1 MGREV
6 DMEDTFPGDRK
17 DLAEESMHKPEE
29 ASDIL
34 RLWELGYGT
43 RRIATDLGISRN
55 TVRKYLRDGGW
66 REYRQPKR
74 SCTLDGL
81 DEWLEERMR
90 LHRGNADVVR
100 QELEKEKGVMLSLRT
115 VERAVSPMRTKME
128 AEGKATIRFE
138 TPPGRQL
145 QIDFG
150 QVSGVDIG
158 GERETVHLFVA
169 TLGWSRRRFAAPF
182 RSETQTSWFE
192 GIERCFRYFEGIP
205 EEVVI
210 DNARSLVSRH
220 DAVTREVE
228 LNGKFRA
235 FADYWGFRPFAC
247 APYRAQTKGKAERS
261 VGYVKGNCIAGR
273 SFTSWD
279 DLEGHIVRWL
289 SEVADVRIND
299 TTGEA
304 PGTRYIRQER
314 NALKPVDGKPPFLQI
329 RELHRKVHSDGMVEI
344 GTNRYSVPWR
354 LAGRLVCCRIA
365 GNEIVISTLPDMTE
379 VARHGERKGRR
390 ETITGKGH
398 LAGIVRNGRTG
409 ATPEGSGVLR
419 PGGENAAGGELLRPL
434 SEYQAVTDGESL
446 CEEGAAS

>member
-1 MGREV
+1 MR
-6 DMEDTFPGDRK
+6 
-17 DLAEESMHKPEE
+17 KPEE

-55 TVRKYLRDGGW
+55 TVRKYLREGGW
-66 REYRQPKR
+66 RECRQPKR
-74 SCTLDGL
+74 PGALDGL

-90 LHRGNADVVR
+90 LHRGNADVER
-100 QELEKEKGVMLSLRT
+100 QELEKEKGIVLSLRT
-115 VERAVSPMRTKME
+115 VERAVSPVRTTME
-128 AEGKATIRFE
+128 AEGKATVRFE

-192 GIERCFRYFEGIP
+192 GIERCFRYFDGIP
-205 EEVVI
+205 EEVVT

-289 SEVADVRIND
+289 AEVADTRIND

-304 PGTRYIRQER
+304 PVTRYIREER
-314 NALKPVDGKPPFLQI
+314 DALKPLNGRPPFLQI

-344 GTNRYSVPWR
+344 DTNRYSVPWR
-354 LAGRLVCCRIA
+354 LAGRLVSCRIA
-365 GNEIVISTLPDMTE
+365 GDEIVISTLPDMAE
-379 VARHGERKGRR
+379 VARHGERTGRR
-390 ETITGKGH
+390 ETSTGKGC

-409 ATPEGSGVLR
+409 AMAEDAGILLLA
-419 PGGENAAGGELLRPL
+419 GEKPAGGELLRPL
-434 SEYQAVTDGESL
+434 SEYQAITDGESL